1 MDLDPVS
8 NNVESLQPA
17 DGENV
22 QMELSLAVMDQETH
36 TECLAIQEDVQSV
49 KGTDTA
55 YVRHLKIY
63 EKFMEI
69 DQAHHIMQNPA
80 WKVVPAHPITVVKV
94 AAFLEYKTKWL
105 KRTSEGQDIP
115 GSQLGYE
122 AIKQCISALE
132 YCHYNNQHK
141 DEYKL
146 CLASRIP
153 LRDDSCITTIQSTAQ
168 ETEPEHLTEAQT
180 AKTMGTLSGKHL
192 H

>member
-1 MDLDPVS
+1 MLTDASAVAHGPLYAFQDMDLDPVS

-17 DGENV
+17 NGENV

-80 WKVVPAHPITVVKV
+80 WKVVPAHPIKV

-105 KRTSEGQDIP
+105 KVCASSVLIQVASHIF
-115 GSQLGYE
+115 L
-122 AIKQCISALE
+122 
-132 YCHYNNQHK
+132 
-141 DEYKL
+141 
-146 CLASRIP
+146 LAYI
-153 LRDDSCITTIQSTAQ
+153 
-168 ETEPEHLTEAQT
+168 
-180 AKTMGTLSGKHL
+180 
-192 H
+192 